1 VSKPLAVG
9 LGQATVAF
17 MGEVLRLPD
26 DEHREELSAVSVQAG
41 GAAAIAMVTVKTLGC
56 AARLCTQLAED
67 FLAPFVT
74 RAIEGVGVDLR
85 AIHARTRRL
94 TAFSFDAVTEDR
106 TRRASFSTSGDV
118 GYIDPDDLD
127 PDELLDG
134 ASALLLDGFFPMAQ
148 TRVAEAAR
156 SRGIPVIFDGASL
169 REGTGELVAL
179 ADVLICSERFASEL
193 APRGE
198 LKDSLVELQR
208 LGPRAVILTL
218 SSSGSIGLHGDQLV
232 EQPAFEVDVVDASG
246 AGDIYHGAFVAA
258 LLNELP
264 FARCME
270 FASAAASLSCRAF
283 GAWAGI
289 PNREEVVDL
298 IRASR
303 D

>member
-1 VSKPLAVG
+1 
-9 LGQATVAF
+9 

-26 DEHREELSAVSVQAG
+26 GEHREELSSVSVQAG

-56 AARLCTQLAED
+56 AARFCTQVAED
-67 FLAPFVT
+67 FLSPFIT
-74 RAIEGVGVDLR
+74 RAIDGVGVDLR
-85 AIHARTRRL
+85 AVHARTRRL
-94 TAFSFDAVTEDR
+94 SAFSFDLATTDR
-106 TRRASFSTSGDV
+106 SRRASYFTAGDV
-118 GYIDPDDLD
+118 GYLDPDDID
-127 PDELLDG
+127 ADELLDG
-134 ASALLLDGFFPMAQ
+134 ASALMLDGHFPMAQ

-198 LKDSLVELQR
+198 LRDSLVELQR

-218 SSSGSIGLHGDQLV
+218 AASGSIGLHGDQLV
-232 EQPAFEVDVVDASG
+232 EQDSFEVEVADTSG
-246 AGDIYHGAFVAA
+246 AGDVYHGAFVAA
-258 LLNELP
+258 MLNELP

-270 FASAAASLSCRAF
+270 FASAAAALSCRAV

-289 PNREEVVDL
+289 PNREEVVEL
-298 IRASR
+298 VRGNR